1 MYSQGKSGGWDQP
14 GKSSG
19 DIDIDDHT
27 FSLFPTQVRGILVIF
42 WKSKEE
48 ATRSS
53 SGESNSVIA
62 KEINSSTYYS
72 NWSVV

>member
-14 GKSSG
+14 GRSSG
-19 DIDIDDHT
+19 DIDMDDHT
-27 FSLFPTQVRGILVIF
+27 LSLFPTQVRGILVIF
-42 WKSKEE
+42 WKREGEGYKD
-48 ATRSS
+48 

-62 KEINSSTYYS
+62 KEINSSTYHS